1 MADEPEPETSAE
13 TLGDD
18 LRLLIAEARAYA
30 AAEAELQKARAQVA
44 GQGLKRIAPLA
55 LLALGFVFL
64 ALMALPVGLVLGLA
78 PLVGPWLAT
87 GIAMLALLALAA
99 LFALLALA
107 RWRKIKHALSA
118 GGSGNDRS

>member
-1 MADEPEPETSAE
+1 VADEPEPEAGAT

-18 LRLLIAEARAYA
+18 LRLLIAEARDYA
-30 AAEAELQKARAQVA
+30 TAEAEFQKARVTVA
-44 GQGLKRIAPLA
+44 GQGLKRIVPLV

-87 GIAMLALLALAA
+87 GIAMLALLIFAA

-107 RWRKIKHALSA
+107 RWRDVRRALSA
-118 GGSGNDRS
+118 GGAQDDRG

>member
-1 MADEPEPETSAE
+1 MADEPDPEASAGG
-13 TLGDD
+13 LGDD
-18 LRLLIAEARAYA
+18 LRLLIAEARDYA
-30 AAEAELQKARAQVA
+30 TAEAEFQKARAGIA
-44 GQGLKRIAPLA
+44 GQGLKRIVPLA

-87 GIAMLALLALAA
+87 GIAILALLALAA

-107 RWRKIKHALSA
+107 KWRDVKRTLSA
-118 GGSGNDRS
+118 GGSQDDRG